1 MESFLG
7 SYGSQAYALMRI
19 VFGLLF
25 LSHGAQKVFGMF
37 GGINGAAVPLSSL
50 FGVAGVIE
58 LVLGA
63 LIALGLLGGYAAF
76 VASGEMAV
84 AYFTA
89 HFPHGFWPLEN
100 KGEEAVLYCFAF
112 LYLATQGSGI
122 WSVDGAGHGKA
133 AGRRRLAYR

>member
-7 SYGSQAYALMRI
+7 SYGSQVYALMRI

-25 LSHGAQKVFGMF
+25 LSHGAQKVFGLF
-37 GGINGAAVPLSSL
+37 GGVNGSAVPLSSL
-50 FGVAGVIE
+50 FGVAGAIE

-63 LIALGLLGGYAAF
+63 LIAVGLLGGYAAF

-84 AYFTA
+84 AYFIA

-122 WSVDGAGHGKA
+122 WSVDCARDSEA
-133 AGRRRLAYR
+133 RTRLRLA